1 LAANLS
7 IPSSRSKVEEEDPIA
22 DVVDL
27 FSFNPG
33 FAAITPSRRG
43 VLR

>member
-1 LAANLS
+1 LAGKPLD
-7 IPSSRSKVEEEDPIA
+7 PQLKGEEEDPIA

-33 FAAITPSRRG
+33 FAAIIPSGRG